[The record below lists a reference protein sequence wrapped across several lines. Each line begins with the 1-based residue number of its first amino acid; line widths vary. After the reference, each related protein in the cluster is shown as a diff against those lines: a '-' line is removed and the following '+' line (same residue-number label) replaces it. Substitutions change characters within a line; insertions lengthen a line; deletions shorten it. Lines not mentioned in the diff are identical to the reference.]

1 MMKSDKI
8 RNSVISFASVAFMV
22 FMAALV
28 SPTCQAAEAD
38 EVSPVVVVN
47 DAAWVK
53 GEKVYLKDVAEID
66 GPSHLVEAL
75 GDIYLAYAPSP
86 GREKKLHGEW
96 IKSKIQ
102 SKPWV
107 PAETLIQIAEFIQV
121 GRRCRHVEDDTF
133 LELYRG
139 HVAKR
144 LNDRKADFQVRRF
157 KVIGNRPFPEGEL
170 EIKLAN
176 LGRGDYMGNVN
187 LSAAV
192 YIDGS
197 LERRVSLS
205 GWVDRF
211 EEVVCCRQGLSRH
224 SVVSEADVCLRRKNI
239 SKLSSHIIKVPER
252 AVGKRVKHSVDAGS
266 VLTGD
271 SLEDVPVVERG
282 DRVTIVVESD
292 ALRITA
298 MGIAEDRGAVGD
310 QIRVKNCMGEREIVA
325 AIVDSSTVKIE
336 F

>member
-1 MMKSDKI
+1 MMKSYKN
-8 RNSVISFASVAFMV
+8 RNSLTSFASVALMV
-22 FMAALV
+22 FIGTMVFTTCKAAH
-28 SPTCQAAEAD
+28 AD
-38 EVSPVVVVN
+38 PITPVIVVKDV
-47 DAAWVK
+47 AWVK
-53 GEKVYLKDVAEID
+53 GKKVYLKDVAEID
-66 GPSHLVEAL
+66 GPTHLVDAL
-75 GDIYLAYAPSP
+75 EDIYLAYAPSP
-86 GREKKLHGEW
+86 GRKKKLHGEW

-107 PAETLIQIAEFIQV
+107 PADTLVRIAEFIQV
-121 GRRCRHVEDDTF
+121 GRRCRQVDDDTF
-133 LELYRG
+133 LELYRN

-211 EEVVCCRQGLSRH
+211 EEVVCCRQGLPRH

-239 SKLSSHIIKVPER
+239 SKLSSHVIRVPGQ
-252 AVGKRVKHSVDAGS
+252 AVGKRVRHSVDAGS

-298 MGIAEDRGAVGD
+298 MGIAEGRGAVGD
-310 QIRVKNCMGEREIVA
+310 QIRVKNCTGEKEIVA
-325 AIVDSSTVKIE
+325 AIVDNSTVRIE